1 MLVKDK
7 FMNLKADDL
16 IKKLNLTEHPEGGY
30 YKEVFRS
37 KGVIGPDADN
47 TVYPA
52 GRNFLTSI
60 YYLLRGDDTSSFHRI
75 KSDETWH
82 FYSGSPATIHI
93 IHPDSL
99 YEALYLGP
107 ELDKGQLFQHTVP
120 GGSWF
125 GVSVNSADSYLL
137 AGCTVAPGFD
147 FDDFE
152 MGDAYKLKQAFPEH
166 SEIIGRLS

>member
-1 MLVKDK
+1 
-7 FMNLKADDL
+7 MNSEANRL
-16 IKKLNLTEHPEGGY
+16 IKTFELENHPEGGY
-30 YKEVFRS
+30 YKEVYRS
-37 KGVIGPDADN
+37 NGVIDPESSQ

-52 GRNFLTSI
+52 GRNFFTSI
-60 YYLLRGDDTSSFHRI
+60 YYLLEGSDTSSFHRI

-107 ELDKGQLFQHTVP
+107 EVLNGQAYQHTVP

-125 GVSVNSADSYLL
+125 GVSLKKSESYLL

-152 MGDAYKLKQAFPEH
+152 MGDPYKLKQAFPEH
-166 SEIIGRLS
+166 ADIIEQLS

>member
-1 MLVKDK
+1 
-7 FMNLKADDL
+7 MNPKADEL
-16 IKKLNLTEHPEGGY
+16 IRKLELTDHPEGGY
-30 YKEVFRS
+30 YKEVYRS
-37 KGVIGPDADN
+37 NGVIGSNADD
-47 TVYPA
+47 TEYPA
-52 GRNFLTSI
+52 DRNFFTSI
-60 YYLLRGDDTSSFHRI
+60 YYLLEGSDTSSFHRI

-107 ELDKGQLFQHTVP
+107 DLEKSQFFQHTVP

-125 GVSVNSADSYLL
+125 GVSVNETDSYLL

-147 FDDFE
+147 FNDFE
-152 MGDAYKLKQAFPEH
+152 MGDPYKLKQAFPEH
-166 SEIIGRLS
+166 KEIIEILT